1 MTKPASQEEVSTSS
15 SFVGRERELAEVR
28 AGLATVADGQ
38 GALFL
43 ITGEPGIG
51 KTRIAEEMTRVAQSV
66 GFRTL
71 WGACSEDGGTP
82 AYWPWIPVLR
92 ELRQPN
98 GAAGDSIS
106 ALLHELSVGDESA
119 ALPAAGPLSEERRF
133 LLFDAVSREL
143 NGAALRSPLL
153 IVLDDLHAADL
164 ASLHLLSAIAPSLRG
179 SRILIMATY
188 REVDLERRA
197 DASRLLANAGRHGK
211 RVPLSGLS
219 IGETRRLIQIVRASP
234 VSDVT
239 ASDVHR
245 RTEGNPLFVDELARW
260 MGRGGAAERDAEIPP
275 GVRAVIRE
283 RLAPLSSECRA
294 LLAAAAVVGRDFD
307 MATLCAVTGRASGEL
322 LALLRQALA
331 SELIVSVPGSL
342 GQHRFAHI
350 LTRDVLY
357 DDLEP
362 GERARLHAAAGEA
375 IERLQAG
382 LLGDHLGELARHFSQ
397 AALAGASVK
406 AVEYAVR
413 AGERAVAQLAYED
426 AAGYFEQALEAL
438 VLCPADPFRRCEI
451 ELSLA
456 EARSA
461 SGEPRA
467 RQSFQRAATLARALL
482 TSDQPRAAGLLAAA
496 SIGVAER
503 GLGLPQRL
511 PDPEVRELLG
521 EVLQQLGDGDAP
533 AVARAM
539 ALLAMERELD
549 VGDEQCVILGE
560 RAIAMAERLGNSKVL
575 SAALSAHHFV
585 LWRRHRVEASLEIAS
600 RIVDLATTGGDLRLE
615 VHGRGWRLMDL
626 MILGET
632 GRFENEIEPLARVAT
647 VLRQPRYQWVVANY
661 RTIRALWTGRWNE
674 VEELAMQSLALG
686 ERTGDA
692 NALTPPLLQSF
703 LSRRERAQIAGE
715 EMKTRFF
722 MERYPESPSPRTA
735 LALTLL
741 DLGNI
746 DEARV
751 HFERLAGQDFTDL
764 QRENRIGVLPWLAE
778 VCAALG
784 DAPRAELLYAQIE
797 PYSHYNMPIGA
808 AAFAGS
814 GLHYLGLLAATLKQ
828 PLLAVAHFD
837 AAARENERMRGESW
851 AAWGRCEGARA
862 RLNAV
867 AELGDAVIDEA
878 DSLLRRAREAATRL
892 GMTKLQSAVDAGFR
906 QLQAVSSGMNAAP
919 TPTNVVMLHGRRS
932 VKGQRPAPASSPPT
946 FVPDVSK
953 EPAAVVFRLDGQF
966 WSVGRPTRLMR
977 LKDAKGLEYIRR
989 LLQQPNVAVHALDL
1003 AGAPEASG
1011 SEREAAAREDGL
1023 ATRSWKQGESSTID
1037 QQARSAYRE
1046 RLRDLRSDLEEA
1058 ERNNDAGRVERL
1070 RGEIDF
1076 LTEELTGAGGGGNR
1090 QRPPS
1095 HAERAR
1101 LNVTRAIKAVIRRI
1115 GDGDA
1120 DLGRYLESTVRT
1132 GMYCSYVPDPR
1143 FPTRW
1148 NLG

>member
-1 MTKPASQEEVSTSS
+1 MTKPASQEEASASS
-15 SFVGRERELAEVR
+15 SFVGRERELAELR
-28 AGLATVADGQ
+28 AGLTAAGDGQ
-38 GALFL
+38 GGLLL

-51 KTRIAEEMTRVAQSV
+51 KTRMAEEMTRAAQPA

-71 WGACSEDGGTP
+71 WGACSEDSGTP
-82 AYWPWIPVLR
+82 AYWPWVPVLR
-92 ELRQPN
+92 ELRQPD
-98 GAAGDSIS
+98 GASGDSIS
-106 ALLHELSVGDESA
+106 ALLHDLSVGDESA
-119 ALPAAGPLSEERRF
+119 ALPATGLLSEERRF

-143 NGAALRSPLL
+143 HDAALQAPLL

-179 SRILIMATY
+179 SRILILATY

-245 RTEGNPLFVDELARW
+245 RTEGNPLFVDEIARW
-260 MGRGGAAERDAEIPP
+260 MGRGGAEQRDADIPP

-283 RLAPLSSECRA
+283 RLAPLSPECRA

-307 MATLCAVTGRASGEL
+307 MATLCAVTGRASSEL

-331 SELIVSVPGSL
+331 SELILAAPGSL

-357 DDLEP
+357 DDIEP

-382 LLGDHLGELARHFSQ
+382 LLDDHLGELAHHFAQ
-397 AALAGASVK
+397 AALAGASIK
-406 AVEYAVR
+406 AVDYAVR
-413 AGERAVAQLAYED
+413 AGERAAARLAHED
-426 AAGYFEQALEAL
+426 AAACFEQALEAL

-482 TSDQPRAAGLLAAA
+482 TTDQPRAAGLLAAA
-496 SIGVAER
+496 AIGVAER
-503 GLGLPQRL
+503 GLGLPQPL

-521 EVLQQLGDGDAP
+521 EALRQLGDGDAP
-533 AVARAM
+533 AGARAL

-549 VGDEQCVILGE
+549 VGDEQCLILGA
-560 RAIAMAERLGNSKVL
+560 RAIAMAERLGNPKVL
-575 SAALSAHHFV
+575 SAALSAQHFV
-585 LWRRHRVEASLEIAS
+585 LWRRHHVEESLEIAS
-600 RIVDLATTGGDLRLE
+600 RIVNLATAGSDLRLE

-632 GRFENEIEPLARVAT
+632 GRFENEIEQLARVAT

-661 RTIRALWTGRWNE
+661 RAIRALWAGRWNE
-674 VEELAMQSLALG
+674 VDELAMQSLALG
-686 ERTGDA
+686 ERTGDP
-692 NALTPPLLQSF
+692 NAMMPPLLQTF
-703 LSRRERAQIAGE
+703 LSRRERGQLAGE

-735 LALTLL
+735 LALTLS
-741 DLGNI
+741 DLGNL

-764 QRENRIGVLPWLAE
+764 QRQNRIGVLPWLAE

-784 DAPRAELLYAQIE
+784 DVPRAELLYAQIE
-797 PYSHYNMPIGA
+797 PHSHYNVPIGA

-828 PLLAVAHFD
+828 PRLAVAHFD

-851 AAWGRCEGARA
+851 AAWSRCEAARV

-867 AELGDAVIDEA
+867 AELGDTVIDEA
-878 DSLLRRAREAATRL
+878 DALLRRARETATRL
-892 GMTKLQSAVDAGFR
+892 GMTKLQSAVDAGYR
-906 QLQAVSSGMNAAP
+906 LLQTVSSATSAPAA
-919 TPTNVVMLHGRRS
+919 TNVVRLHGHPAT
-932 VKGQRPAPASSPPT
+932 KGKRPLPASSAPT
-946 FVPDVSK
+946 LAPADASK
-953 EPAAVVFRLDGQF
+953 EPVVAVFRLDGQF
-966 WSVGRPTRLMR
+966 WSVGRPTRLLR
-977 LKDAKGLEYIRR
+977 LKDAKGLDYIRC

-1003 AGAPEASG
+1003 AGAPEAPG
-1011 SEREAAAREDGL
+1011 NEREAAAREDGL
-1023 ATRSWKQGESSTID
+1023 ATRSWKQGESSAID
-1037 QQARSAYRE
+1037 HQARGAYRE

-1058 ERNNDAGRVERL
+1058 ERNNDSGRIERL
-1070 RGEIDF
+1070 RGEIEF
-1076 LTEELTGAGGGGNR
+1076 LTDELTGAAGSGNR

-1115 GDGDA
+1115 AEGDA